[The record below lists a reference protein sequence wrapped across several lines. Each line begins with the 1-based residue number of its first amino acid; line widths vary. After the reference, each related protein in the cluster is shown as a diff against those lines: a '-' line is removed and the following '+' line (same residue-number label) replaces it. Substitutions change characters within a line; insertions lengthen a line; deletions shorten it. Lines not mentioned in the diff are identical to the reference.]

1 MSPLQATTT
10 SDAEFAIEKNLST
23 RASSCLKDREPGAGE
38 EGSAGLEGR
47 EASGAG
53 AEGGG

>member
-10 SDAEFAIEKNLST
+10 SDDKFAIEYNVST

-53 AEGGG
+53 AEA

>member
-1 MSPLQATTT
+1 MSPLQATTM
-10 SDAEFAIEKNLST
+10 SDAEFAIEYNMST

-38 EGSAGLEGR
+38 ESSAGLEGR

-53 AEGGG
+53 AEA